1 MMAGEETVVATTEN
15 ADTGTVMELPQIW
28 LSLIIT
34 IKWVQ
39 FMSYSLD
46 TVREI
51 RKLVKN
57 NMNRGKYE
65 SHVVHSFCP
74 TKGVVRAET

>member
-1 MMAGEETVVATTEN
+1 
-15 ADTGTVMELPQIW
+15 
-28 LSLIIT
+28 
-34 IKWVQ
+34 
-39 FMSYSLD
+39 MSYSLD